1 MRNLLT
7 IGAVMAFA
15 AAASAQQ
22 PERLTL
28 KNAESIAVANHPRV
42 SAAKLTAA
50 AAKQVVTEVKS
61 AYYPQV
67 VGSFTGADAADNSR
81 IGAGALNN
89 PIIYSRFG
97 SGFTASQLITDFGR
111 TGALADSTRLHAA
124 AEGQNAETAREQV
137 IMGVDQAYFKALRA
151 QAVLRVA
158 DATVKARQLLADQVS
173 ALAKAKLKSAL
184 DVSFA
189 NVNLSEAKL
198 LLVSAQNDVKAAL
211 AELSAA
217 MGYQDERL
225 FELADEPMPATLPA
239 SPDSLIRTAFDKRP
253 EVAGAQLEHD
263 SALKFAKSEK
273 DLWLPSLST
282 VSSVGVI
289 PGHVSN
295 LPDHYA
301 ALGINVNLPLFNGH
315 LFAARRHEAELKAEA
330 ADQHVRDLQ
339 NSIARDIRVAWL
351 NANTAEQ
358 RLSLTDQLLL
368 EANQALDLAQARYNI
383 GLSSI
388 VELSQA
394 QLNLTQAQ
402 IANVSAKY
410 DYQIRRAVLDY
421 QAGALR

>member
-1 MRNLLT
+1 M
-7 IGAVMAFA
+7 VFA

-22 PERLTL
+22 PARLTL
-28 KNAESIAVANHPRV
+28 KDAESVAVANHPRV

-50 AAKQVVTEVKS
+50 AAKQEIAQVKS

-67 VGSFTGADAADNSR
+67 VGSLTGADAADNTR

-89 PIIYSRFG
+89 PIIYSSFG
-97 SGFTASQLITDFGR
+97 SGFAASQLITDFGR
-111 TGALADSTRLHAA
+111 TGALAASTRMHAG
-124 AEGQNAETAREQV
+124 AESQNAETAREQV
-137 IMGVDQAYFKALRA
+137 ILGVDEAYFKALRA

-158 DATVKARQLLADQVS
+158 DATVKARQVLADQVS
-173 ALAKAKLKSAL
+173 ALAKARLKSAL

-198 LLVSAQNDVKAAL
+198 LLVSSQNDVKAAF

-217 MGYQDERL
+217 MGSEDEHQ
-225 FELADEPMPATLPA
+225 FELADEPMPAPIPG
-239 SPDSLIRTAFDKRP
+239 SPDSLIQTAFDKRP
-253 EVAGAQLEHD
+253 EVAGARLEHE

-295 LPDHYA
+295 LPNHYA
-301 ALGINVNLPLFNGH
+301 ALGVNVELPIFNGH
-315 LFAARRHEAELKAEA
+315 LFAARRHEAELKADA
-330 ADQHVRDLQ
+330 ADQHVRELQ
-339 NSIARDIRVAWL
+339 NSIARDVRVAWL
-351 NANTAEQ
+351 DANTGEQ
-358 RLSLTDQLLL
+358 RLALTEQLLI

-421 QAGALR
+421 QSGALR